1 MTIKSTAIKGAIALA
16 AIGALLAPAAAA
28 QAAKPAP
35 KPLATAPVVRIG
47 YFANLTHAPALVARQ
62 EKLFE
67 KYLPGAKLEFSL
79 FTVGT
84 TEIEAL
90 KGGALDIAY
99 VGPGPAVSGYVTTQG
114 TLLNIIAGATTGGAK
129 FVVKPSLIAN
139 EGAPTAA
146 EIAALAGKT
155 IADPGLGGTQDI
167 ALRSYLK
174 ANNLFKSGQ
183 PAANVTPLANAD
195 TLTLFKQGK
204 IDGAWVPEP
213 WATRLIQEGSA
224 KTFVDEKSLWPQG
237 KFATTVVV
245 ASQAFQKKY
254 PGSVQGVLQANEDAI
269 SFLKDPANKNDAIND
284 VQAELLAG
292 TGKKLS
298 DTVLAIAWPALKYN
312 SDPAVGSVQKNFAAA
327 VDLGQ
332 LPGAKLSNLKGV
344 FNFKLLNA
352 IRAKTNQGAVAIPA
366 NLK

>member
-1 MTIKSTAIKGAIALA
+1 MSIKSTAFKSAITLA
-16 AIGALLAPAAAA
+16 AIGALLTPAAANA
-28 QAAKPAP
+28 ASAKPAA
-35 KPLATAPVVRIG
+35 PLATAPTVRIG
-47 YFANLTHAPALVARQ
+47 YFANLTHAPALIARQ

-129 FVVKPSLIAN
+129 FVVKPSLIAT

-146 EIAALAGKT
+146 EISALAGKT

-174 ANNLFKSGQ
+174 AKGLYSNGQ
-183 PAANVTPLANAD
+183 PTANVTPLANAD

-213 WATRLIQEGSA
+213 WATRLIQEGAA
-224 KTFVDEKSLWPQG
+224 KTFVDEKNLWPQG

-245 ASQAFQKKY
+245 ASQAFEKKF

-298 DTVLAIAWPALKYN
+298 DTVLAIAWPGLKYN
-312 SDPAVGSVQKNFAAA
+312 SDPAVGSVQTNFANS
-327 VDLGQ
+327 VGLGQ
-332 LPGAKLSNLKGV
+332 LPGAKLSDLKGI
-344 FNFKLLNA
+344 FNFKLLNT
-352 IRAKTNQGAVAIPA
+352 IRAKTGQGAVIIPA

>member
-1 MTIKSTAIKGAIALA
+1 MSIKSNAFKSAIALA
-16 AIGALLAPAAAA
+16 AIGALLTPAAANA
-28 QAAKPAP
+28 ASAKPAA
-35 KPLATAPVVRIG
+35 PLATAPTVRIG
-47 YFANLTHAPALVARQ
+47 YFANLTHAPALIARQ

-67 KYLPGAKLEFSL
+67 KYLPGANLQFTL

-114 TLLNIIAGATTGGAK
+114 TLLNVIAGATTGGAK
-129 FVVKPSLIAN
+129 FVVKPSLIAS
-139 EGAPTAA
+139 EGNPSAA

-174 ANNLFKSGQ
+174 AKGLYSNGQ
-183 PAANVTPLANAD
+183 PTVNVTPLANAD

-213 WATRLIQEGSA
+213 WATRLIQEGAA
-224 KTFVDEKSLWPQG
+224 KTFVDEKTLWPQG
-237 KFATTVVV
+237 NFATTVVV
-245 ASQAFQKKY
+245 ASQAFEKKY

-298 DTVLAIAWPALKYN
+298 DTVLAIAWPSLKYN
-312 SDPAVGSVQKNFAAA
+312 SDPAVGSVQKNFANSVA
-327 VDLGQ
+327 LGQ
-332 LPGAKLSNLKGV
+332 LPGAKLNDLKGI
-344 FNFKLLNA
+344 FNFKLLNT
-352 IRAKTNQGAVAIPA
+352 IRAKTGQGAVLIPA